1 MKSKNRV
8 TILNMLSTLILA
20 GISIFT
26 APLFSRLLGTEGYGI
41 LSTYTVWMNAMTIIA
56 CLNTCATLVHARV
69 RFPEEEQERY
79 QSSVMTLS
87 LTMLVI
93 CSVLILLFA
102 GPVSSLLKM
111 SYTLMA
117 WLVVQSFGAFCMNFL
132 STKLQYE
139 LKAGWN
145 MLSSLVIVGLSLSIS
160 LVLVFSMPQEQRYIG
175 RILGNVIAYGLLGTA
190 ACVFVLYRGRTF
202 FRWEYWKFCLRLV
215 FPLIFMDLSYLILG
229 HTDQVMVREYL
240 GDSPA
245 GIYGLA
251 YTFGGVIFTIFTALN
266 KSWVPFFID
275 SMKEGDRE
283 RTTSQAKNFM
293 ELYTVLSM
301 GFVLLSREVFHI
313 FADRSFWDGT
323 MLIPLF
329 AVGYYFNFL
338 CTFPVNYEQ
347 YHLNVKMVSAVTI
360 VSSLIN
366 VLLNNMLIRR
376 LGLPG
381 AVCAT
386 MISQLF
392 QFAVHQVYVSL
403 FLGKGDYPFG
413 MGVLWKHM
421 FAFAA
426 AVLICLLL
434 PDGWL
439 VRWPAGAV
447 IGIWE
452 LLRIRK
458 RRVLI

>member
-1 MKSKNRV
+1 
-8 TILNMLSTLILA
+8 
-20 GISIFT
+20 
-26 APLFSRLLGTEGYGI
+26 
-41 LSTYTVWMNAMTIIA
+41 
-56 CLNTCATLVHARV
+56 
-69 RFPEEEQERY
+69 
-79 QSSVMTLS
+79 
-87 LTMLVI
+87 
-93 CSVLILLFA
+93 
-102 GPVSSLLKM
+102 
-111 SYTLMA
+111 
-117 WLVVQSFGAFCMNFL
+117 
-132 STKLQYE
+132 
-139 LKAGWN
+139 
-145 MLSSLVIVGLSLSIS
+145 
-160 LVLVFSMPQEQRYIG
+160 
-175 RILGNVIAYGLLGTA
+175 
-190 ACVFVLYRGRTF
+190 
-202 FRWEYWKFCLRLV
+202 
-215 FPLIFMDLSYLILG
+215 
-229 HTDQVMVREYL
+229 
-240 GDSPA
+240 
-245 GIYGLA
+245 
-251 YTFGGVIFTIFTALN
+251 
-266 KSWVPFFID
+266 
-275 SMKEGDRE
+275 
-283 RTTSQAKNFM
+283 
-293 ELYTVLSM
+293 
-301 GFVLLSREVFHI
+301 
-313 FADRSFWDGT
+313 

-413 MGVLWKHM
+413 MRVLWKHM